1 MAPYVMII
9 IIKIIIMIT
18 ITLLTRSYKVLHI
31 NVHESN
37 PSVLSIHTFIP
48 TYIYIIKHNASSC
61 MIQTQN

>member
-48 TYIYIIKHNASSC
+48 TYIYN
-61 MIQTQN
+61 QT